1 MNTFLSPLYRWLL
14 FSEKQRDALEIMC
27 LSYCRNTR
35 TIKGATNYFGEPIH
49 YWANRK
55 LDQYAWDEL
64 VAHSRMNELGTQID
78 FVMPPEWYKSNEN
91 FVYLSMPLSDAV
103 IGVDILFKD

>member
-1 MNTFLSPLYRWLL
+1 MILSPLKKLL
-14 FSEKQRDALEIMC
+14 LSKEKQPDLLEIMC

-64 VAHSRMNELGTQID
+64 VAHSRMNEPDTHISRMMGTQID
-78 FVMPPEWYKSNEN
+78 FVLPNGM
-91 FVYLSMPLSDAV
+91 VYHSTPLFETSF
-103 IGVDILFKD
+103 GVDLF